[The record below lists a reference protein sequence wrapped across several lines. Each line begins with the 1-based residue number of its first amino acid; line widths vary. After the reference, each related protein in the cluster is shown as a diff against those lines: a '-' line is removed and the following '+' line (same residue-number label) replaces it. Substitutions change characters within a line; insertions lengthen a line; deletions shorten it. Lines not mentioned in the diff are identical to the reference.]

1 MAAMRGRE
9 LRAEA
14 RIAVKEKGSV
24 KGDALTAASLSSGED
39 WFPCVVQNMSDSG
52 FLILC
57 SKEISV
63 GQVLEFRCQLFPE
76 KTLNC
81 KIEVRHVGTHGM
93 GTKVVEIG
101 DRGSNLIKLYLEEQY
116 SLKLNSKT

>member
-1 MAAMRGRE
+1 MKGRE

-14 RIAVKEKGSV
+14 RIAVQERAALKEGS
-24 KGDALTAASLSSGED
+24 LHTGEG
-39 WFPCVVQNMSDSG
+39 WFPCMVHDMSDSG

-57 SKEISV
+57 SKEVPV
-63 GQVLEFRCQLFPE
+63 GQVLEFRCELFPG

-81 KIEVRHVGTHGM
+81 NIEVRHVSTKGM
-93 GTKVVEIG
+93 GTKVVQI
-101 DRGSNLIKLYLEEQY
+101 DNRGTSLIKLYLEERY

>member
-1 MAAMRGRE
+1 MAAMKGRE

-14 RIAVKEKGSV
+14 RIAVKERGSLKDGSV
-24 KGDALTAASLSSGED
+24 SIGEE
-39 WFPCVVQNMSDSG
+39 WFPCMVQEMSDSG

-57 SKEISV
+57 SKDLSV

-76 KTLNC
+76 KTLTC
-81 KIEVRHVGTHGM
+81 KVQVRHVSPHGM
-93 GTKVVEIG
+93 GTKVVEI
-101 DRGSNLIKLYLEEQY
+101 DNRGSSLVKLYLEEQY

>member
-1 MAAMRGRE
+1 MAALKGRE

-14 RIAVKEKGSV
+14 RIAVKEK
-24 KGDALTAASLSSGED
+24 ASLKEGSLGSGED
-39 WFPCVVQNMSDSG
+39 WFPCMVQDMSDSG

-57 SKEISV
+57 SKELSV
-63 GQVLEFRCQLFPE
+63 SQVLEFRCQLFPE

-81 KIEVRHVGTHGM
+81 KIEVRHVSSSGM
-93 GTKVVEIG
+93 GTKIIEI
-101 DRGSNLIKLYLEEQY
+101 DRRGSGLIQLYLEEQY

>member
-1 MAAMRGRE
+1 MKGRE

-14 RIAVKEKGSV
+14 RIPVREKGLLSAGSV
-24 KGDALTAASLSSGED
+24 NTGNA
-39 WFPCVVQNMSDSG
+39 WFPCVVQDMSDNG

-57 SKEISV
+57 SKDLSV

-81 KIEVRHVGTHGM
+81 KIEVRHISPAGM
-93 GTKVVEIG
+93 GTKVTEIDG
-101 DRGSNLIKLYLEEQY
+101 RGTGLIQLYLQEQY
-116 SLKLNSKT
+116 SLKLNSKS